1 MLVFLQ
7 NNILFKAKH
16 PSRFFTSIADPKI
29 PSLGASSY
37 GPDTKGHSSL
47 SAASELATIVSTL
60 VKSSLQ
66 PSFIPTYKRAWK
78 LFFLFLHAT
87 LPGVPGTLPV
97 PPPTLALFIAYMFDH
112 KYAPSTVNTYVSA
125 LGYCHKLAG
134 FFDPTKICFNIQMLK
149 GYGKIG
155 SRLDSRL
162 PITLPLLQRIVM
174 SAIQLSDS
182 HYNICQFRAMCSL
195 AFFAF
200 LRVGEITASASGH
213 TLHINQLTKLV
224 NHKQESVALKV
235 TFFNPKHNYNQRP
248 FSLGISRQNICCP
261 VQLILEFL
269 HLRGNKPG
277 PLLLCGMVALCQDLF
292 FSEKFS
298 ICIKYCGLDPSRY
311 KGHSFRI
318 GAASHAAEG
327 GMSDAQIRTL
337 GCRKSNA
344 FLKYIFLFRKHNFQ

>member
-1 MLVFLQ
+1 M
-7 NNILFKAKH
+7 
-16 PSRFFTSIADPKI
+16 
-29 PSLGASSY
+29 
-37 GPDTKGHSSL
+37 
-47 SAASELATIVSTL
+47 
-60 VKSSLQ
+60 
-66 PSFIPTYKRAWK
+66 
-78 LFFLFLHAT
+78 
-87 LPGVPGTLPV
+87 PGVPGTLPV

-134 FFDPTKICFNIQMLK
+134 FFDPTKIFFIIQMLK

-155 SRLDSRL
+155 SRLDSR
-162 PITLPLLQRIVM
+162 PAITLPILQRIVM
-174 SAIQLSDS
+174 SAIHLSDS

-213 TLHINQLTKLV
+213 TLQINQLTKLV
-224 NHKQESVALKV
+224 NHKQEIVALKV
-235 TFFNPKHNYNQRP
+235 TFFNSKHNYNQRP
-248 FSLGISRQNICCP
+248 FSLKISRQNFCCP

-277 PLLLCGMVALCQDLF
+277 PLFIMRDGCPVSRSV
-292 FSEKFS
+292 FSEKLS

-337 GCRKSNA
+337 GRWKSNA
-344 FLKYIFLFRKHNFQ
+344 FLKYIRIQSLSS